1 MLNQVAQTR
10 DNDSGDPR
18 QGRPLT
24 RTQNLKTRAD
34 PGGPRQSLA
43 RPGGLIEATQ
53 CKARATGSTQE
64 TVLQVTQDKALRLAP
79 GSGLTVT
86 DSGDPRQGYDRRL
99 LTRAPASRTLLPES
113 AGTPVR
119 LARHG
124 GRSRPELTQ
133 ATDGDPRTRD
143 KARLG

>member
-24 RTQNLKTRAD
+24 RTLNLKTRAD

-79 GSGLTVT
+79 GHGLTQV
-86 DSGDPRQGYDRRL
+86 
-99 LTRAPASRTLLPES
+99 
-113 AGTPVR
+113 
-119 LARHG
+119 
-124 GRSRPELTQ
+124 
-133 ATDGDPRTRD
+133 TRD
-143 KARLG
+143 KAIMMIDDG